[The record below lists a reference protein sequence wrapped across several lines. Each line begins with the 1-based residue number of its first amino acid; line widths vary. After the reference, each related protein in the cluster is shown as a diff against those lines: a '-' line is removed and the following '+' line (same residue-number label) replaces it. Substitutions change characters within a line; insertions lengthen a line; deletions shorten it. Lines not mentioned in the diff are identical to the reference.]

1 MTKHADASPSSA
13 SIWIK
18 CPASVTLARGKKRLP
33 SPYTREGTAAHSAAE
48 ALVKGQPAP
57 AIVTVDGEDIAISE
71 EMLEH
76 VAHYTKYVEALKAD
90 ANWFAAE
97 ERLVLSELPEPMF
110 GTADALAY
118 TIFPHKTLEIVDL
131 KYGRGVPVGVENN
144 PQLKIY
150 GLGGLHKVPDALR
163 VKLTIIQPRTAG
175 PPVQS
180 VVLGAGELR
189 FWQVE
194 VLEPALKRIA
204 DDDDT
209 ESPGSHCRWC
219 VRAGECKALAAM
231 AQIEARA
238 AFAIDPAKIVGGLT
252 NDDLSHALDKAE
264 LIGAWINL
272 VRAEASQRADHGQ
285 VIPNWK
291 LVPKRAMRKWTDDND
306 ALAALNV
313 AGVPLHEVVK
323 VVTVAAAE
331 RAMKAHKKAMAPLL
345 PLITKESSGTTLV
358 RDDDAR
364 DAVDV
369 TPQKIFLPLDN
380 TV

>member
-1 MTKHADASPSSA
+1 MTAHADASPSSA

-33 SPYTREGTAAHSAAE
+33 SPYTREGTAAHEAAE
-48 ALVKGQPAP
+48 RLANGLPAP
-57 AIVTVDGEDIAISE
+57 AVVTVDGEDIVISDD
-71 EMLEH
+71 MLDH
-76 VAHYTKYVEALKAD
+76 VDHYTKYVDDLRKRSG
-90 ANWFAAE
+90 WFATE
-97 ERLVLSELPEPMF
+97 TKIELRDLPEPLF
-110 GTADALAY
+110 GTADALGLD
-118 TIFPHKTLEIVDL
+118 TMTLEVVDL
-131 KYGRGVPVGVENN
+131 KYGRGVIVGVENN

-150 GLGGLHKVPDALR
+150 GLGGLNLFPSNIAIKN
-163 VKLTIIQPRTAG
+163 VKLTIVQPRTAG

-180 VVLGAGELR
+180 VTLGVGELKI
-189 FWQVE
+189 WE
-194 VLEPALKRIA
+194 AEILEPALQRIA
-204 DDDDT
+204 DDDPT
-209 ESPGSHCRWC
+209 ETPGSHCRWC

-231 AQIEARA
+231 AQIEART
-238 AFAIDPAKIVGGLT
+238 AFANDPATIVGGLS

-264 LIGAWINL
+264 LISAWINL

-323 VVTVAAAE
+323 VVSVAAAE
-331 RAMKAHKKAMAPLL
+331 RAMKAHRKPMGPLL

-364 DAVDV
+364 DAVDMS
-369 TPQKIFLPLDN
+369 PRNAFPALDN
-380 TV
+380 PV

>member
-1 MTKHADASPSSA
+1 MSAHADASPSSA
-13 SIWIK
+13 SIWLR
-18 CPASVTLARGKKRLP
+18 CSASVTLARGKKRLP
-33 SPYTREGTAAHSAAE
+33 SPYTREGTAAHEAAE
-48 ALVKGQPAP
+48 RLVHGLPAP
-57 AIVTVDGEDIAISE
+57 AVVTVDGEDITISDD
-71 EMLEH
+71 MLDHIE
-76 VAHYTKYVEALKAD
+76 HYTKYVEALRKGS
-90 ANWFAAE
+90 NWFAAE
-97 ERLVLSELPEPMF
+97 TQVKLTYLPEPLF

-118 TIFPHKTLEIVDL
+118 TVSPNKTLEVVDL

-150 GLGGLHKVPDALR
+150 GLGGLAKAPDALQ

-180 VVLGAGELR
+180 VTLGVGELKI
-189 FWQVE
+189 WE
-194 VLEPALKRIA
+194 AEILEPALQRIA
-204 DDDDT
+204 DNDPT
-209 ESPGSHCRWC
+209 ETPGSHCRWC
-219 VRAGECKALAAM
+219 VRAGECKTLAAM
-231 AQIEARA
+231 AQVEART
-238 AFAIDPAKIVGGLT
+238 AFAPDPAAVVGGLT

-264 LIGAWINL
+264 LISAWINL
-272 VRAEASQRADHGQ
+272 VRAEASQRADKGQ

-323 VVTVAAAE
+323 VVSVAAAE
-331 RAMKAHKKAMAPLL
+331 RAMKAHRKPMGPLL

-364 DAVDV
+364 DGVDMS
-369 TPQKIFLPLDN
+369 PRNAFPALDN
-380 TV
+380 PV

>member
-13 SIWIK
+13 SIWLK

-33 SPYTREGTAAHSAAE
+33 SPYTREGTAAHEAAE
-48 ALVKGQPAP
+48 RLVHGLPAP
-57 AIVTVDGEDIAISE
+57 AVVTVDGEDIVISDD
-71 EMLEH
+71 MLDH
-76 VAHYTKYVEALKAD
+76 IDHYTKYVEALRKSAD
-90 ANWFAAE
+90 WFAVE
-97 ERLVLSELPEPMF
+97 TKLELLDLPEPLY
-110 GTADALAY
+110 GTADTVAH
-118 TIFPHKTLEIVDL
+118 TIAIDELEIVDL

-150 GLGGLHKVPDALR
+150 GLGGLRKVPSKR
-163 VKLTIIQPRTAG
+163 VKLTIVQPRTAG

-180 VVLGAGELR
+180 VTLGVGELKI
-189 FWQVE
+189 WE
-194 VLEPALKRIA
+194 AEILEPALQRIA
-204 DDDDT
+204 DDDPT
-209 ESPGSHCRWC
+209 ETPGSHCRWC

-231 AQIEARA
+231 AQIEART
-238 AFAIDPAKIVGGLT
+238 AFANDPATIVGGLS

-264 LIGAWINL
+264 LISAWINL

-285 VIPNWK
+285 TIPNWK

-323 VVTVAAAE
+323 VVSVAAAE
-331 RAMKAHKKAMAPLL
+331 RAMKAHRKPMGPLL
-345 PLITKESSGTTLV
+345 PLIVKESSGTTLV

-364 DAVDV
+364 DAVD
-369 TPQKIFLPLDN
+369 TSAKGAFLPIDN
-380 TV
+380 VV